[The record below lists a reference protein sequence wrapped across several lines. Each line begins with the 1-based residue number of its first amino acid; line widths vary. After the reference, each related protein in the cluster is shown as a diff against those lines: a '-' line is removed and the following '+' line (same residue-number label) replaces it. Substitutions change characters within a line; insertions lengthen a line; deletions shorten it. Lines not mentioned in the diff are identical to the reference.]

1 MSFKD
6 TIHGGGHGEISTEEE
21 RSHVPGHPGLHSE
34 NPVLK
39 KKYVQLTVKSCLP
52 LCYTVL
58 FNIT

>member
-39 KKYVQLTVKSCLP
+39 KK
-52 LCYTVL
+52 
-58 FNIT
+58 